1 MLGAEA
7 PILWPPDAMSWLS
20 GKDPDTGKDWRRGRR
35 EQQKMRCLGG
45 ITDSKDMDW
54 SKLWEIV
61 EDRGVWRA
69 TVYRVAK
76 CQIWLSDWTI
86 TRTPT
91 SSIVLESHL
100 NRQRLKEFSEAWWPH
115 ASGLRLLTVSTV
127 WLPRFQ
133 LRGPHCQVQSS
144 FPEHCSRT
152 AGSREAS
159 SLSTTLSQVSTMLHW
174 VTHMIL
180 SLMRLSFWGL
190 IIFPGHRTLADH
202 TTSPF

>member
-1 MLGAEA
+1 MLKLKLQYFGHLMQWADSLEKT
-7 PILWPPDAMSWLS
+7 LRL
-20 GKDPDTGKDWRRGRR
+20 GKTVSRRR
-35 EQQKMRCLGG
+35 EQQRMRWLDG

-76 CQIWLSDWTI
+76 CQTWLSDWTI
-86 TRTPT
+86 TRT
-91 SSIVLESHL
+91 SKASIVLESHL
-100 NRQRLKEFSEAWWPH
+100 SRQRLKEFSEAWWPH
-115 ASGLRLLTVSTV
+115 ASGLRLLTASTV

-144 FPEHCSRT
+144 FPAHCSRA

-159 SLSTTLSQVSTMLHW
+159 SLSTTESSLQHGTLSHSYH
-174 VTHMIL
+174 
-180 SLMRLSFWGL
+180 SFS
-190 IIFPGHRTLADH
+190 HET
-202 TTSPF
+202 

>member
-1 MLGAEA
+1 MLKVKLQYFGHLMQWADSLEKTL
-7 PILWPPDAMSWLS
+7 IL
-20 GKDPDTGKDWRRGRR
+20 GKIGGKRRR
-35 EQQKMRCLGG
+35 EQQRMRWLDG

-61 EDRGVWRA
+61 EDREVWRA

-76 CQIWLSDWTI
+76 CQTWLSDWTI
-86 TRTPT
+86 TRTST
-91 SSIVLESHL
+91 ASIVLESHL
-100 NRQRLKEFSEAWWPH
+100 SRQRLKEFSEAWWPH

-144 FPEHCSRT
+144 FPEHCSRA

-159 SLSTTLSQVSTMLHW
+159 SLSTILSQVSTMLHW
-174 VTHMIL
+174 ITYMIL
-180 SLMRLSFWGL
+180 FLMRLSF
-190 IIFPGHRTLADH
+190 
-202 TTSPF
+202 